1 MPNVFCVMHDSRR
14 SGQMSRLVAVLA
26 CLLIAI
32 RFTAALVCST
42 CFTDWEQTKT
52 RAFYLHAGWDRDR
65 CHHGLAPAGPWITW
79 ACSVNQDDSAFLL
92 PEVPQLPVVVSWF
105 IPLVLLLISF
115 RGISLLTAHGRG
127 PPISI
132 L

>member
-1 MPNVFCVMHDSRR
+1 MHDNRR
-14 SGQMSRLVAVLA
+14 SGQASRLVALLA

-32 RFTAALVCST
+32 RFAAALVCST
-42 CFTDWEQTKT
+42 CFTDWEQAKT

-65 CHHGLAPAGPWITW
+65 CHHGLAPASPWIVW

-105 IPLVLLLISF
+105 IPFVLLLVSF
-115 RGISLLTAHGRG
+115 RGISLLTAQGRG
-127 PPISI
+127 PPVSI